1 MSLTDSIRTG
11 KIFGS
16 RETEIVCRDSSDFH
30 RVVWYGTAKGFF
42 LVFYSSSSSQIED
55 GVFVF
60 TTKNTKIKIYLNFF
74 LTSYHT
80 LLHSYKLP
88 RIIWSS
94 QRTPSF
100 TTQPSNFRL
109 NKQILFLLFLS
120 LLKFFNKL
128 MNIILFCTQ

>member
-42 LVFYSSSSSQIED
+42 LVFYSSSESVLSL
-55 GVFVF
+55 F

-80 LLHSYKLP
+80 LTQL
-88 RIIWSS
+88 
-94 QRTPSF
+94 QV
-100 TTQPSNFRL
+100 TTDHL
-109 NKQILFLLFLS
+109 E
-120 LLKFFNKL
+120 
-128 MNIILFCTQ
+128 

>member
-42 LVFYSSSSSQIED
+42 LVFSRFFLLFLRDSEIED

-60 TTKNTKIKIYLNFF
+60 THTTKNTKIKIYLNFF

-80 LLHSYKLP
+80 LTQL
-88 RIIWSS
+88 
-94 QRTPSF
+94 QV
-100 TTQPSNFRL
+100 TTDHL
-109 NKQILFLLFLS
+109 E
-120 LLKFFNKL
+120 
-128 MNIILFCTQ
+128 